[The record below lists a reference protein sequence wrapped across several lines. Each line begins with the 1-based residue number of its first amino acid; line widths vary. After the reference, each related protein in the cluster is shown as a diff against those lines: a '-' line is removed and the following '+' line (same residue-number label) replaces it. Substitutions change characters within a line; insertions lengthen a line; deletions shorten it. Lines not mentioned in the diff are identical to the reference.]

1 MRDRRPTPEEML
13 AVAAAEDAR
22 ARRGRLKIFFGAA
35 PGVGKTYAMLESAL
49 ARRREGVE
57 VLIGWLDTHGRQE
70 TASLAAGLERLPP
83 RTIDYRGIKLQE
95 FDLDA
100 ALARRPRVLIVDEL
114 AHTNAAGS
122 RHARRWQDVEE
133 LLEAGIDVYSTLN
146 VQHIE
151 SLNDVVAQIT
161 GISVRETVPDGVFDR
176 ADEIEL
182 VDLPSD
188 ELLARLRAGKVY
200 IPAQAERAAENFFK
214 KGNLIALRELALRR
228 AAERVDAQAA
238 EWKREQGIREPWAT
252 RERLLVVVS
261 GSKQS
266 ADVVRAAYRMSARL
280 RAPWI
285 ALSIET
291 PAYQQLGEG
300 DRETL
305 DANLELAARLG
316 AQTLVVRG
324 ESVVDEVLAVAR
336 QREVTRV
343 IVGRERRR
351 RWLRLKRRSL
361 GEELVLRTED
371 VEVLVTSGEL
381 SDEPPPRREAA
392 RTSYAGLADY
402 LFGLSAVL
410 ICTLVCWFTRATFT
424 LADQAMIYL
433 FGVLVVSTRVTR
445 LPALVTAFASVA
457 ALDFFFVPPSFTFD
471 VSDLQYLI
479 TFSVMLIVALTVS
492 TFTLRLRDQADA
504 ARQRERRTAALYAMS
519 RQFVIETGVGEIAAT
534 AVAAVRELLDV
545 GAVVLIAD
553 RSGGLSPCGGADSP
567 LATSERELAVARW
580 VFEHGRVAG
589 HGTDTLPAAEGFYIP
604 LVGTAGH
611 LGVFAIELARR
622 ASAPTPSQRQIL
634 ETFVAQTALA
644 LERALLVERNARTQ
658 VAMETERTR
667 SALLSAVSH
676 DLRTPLA
683 SIQGSA
689 DVLADEAIQLSSAD
703 RRDLLTTIRDE
714 SARLNRLVGD
724 LLDLTR
730 LESGALAARKE
741 WYPLEE
747 VVDSVLERLRSRLE
761 GRTLVRELPAEV
773 VLVPIDPILF
783 GQVLENLL
791 DNTVKYGEPHT
802 PIEVRGAVEG
812 DVAWLEVADRGPGI
826 PEGAEEQVFERF
838 FRAADG
844 TRAEGAGLGLA
855 VARAIVKAHDGSIHA
870 RRRAGGGSVFRVE
883 IPMSGRGLPPRPA
896 KMEPEP

>member
-1 MRDRRPTPEEML
+1 ML
-13 AVAAAEDAR
+13 ALAAAEEAR
-22 ARRGRLKIFFGAA
+22 THRGRLKVFFGAA

-49 ARRREGVE
+49 ARKREGVD
-57 VLIGWLDTHGRQE
+57 VLIGWLETHGRKD
-70 TASLAAGLERLPP
+70 TANLAASLERMPP
-83 RTIDYRGIKLQE
+83 RSIDYRGIRIEE

-100 ALARRPRVLIVDEL
+100 ALARRPKILIVDEL

-133 LLEAGIDVYSTLN
+133 LLQGGIDVYSTLN

-161 GISVRETVPDGVFDR
+161 GVTVRETVPDGVFDR

-182 VDLPSD
+182 VDLPPD
-188 ELLARLRAGKVY
+188 ELLSRLRGGKVY
-200 IPAQAERAAENFFK
+200 IPAQAERAAESFFK

-252 RERLLVVVS
+252 RERLLVAVD
-261 GSKQS
+261 GSKRS
-266 ADVVRAAYRMSARL
+266 ADVVRATYRMAARL

-285 ALSIET
+285 ALSVET
-291 PAYQQLGEG
+291 PAYQRLGEE

-324 ESVVDEVLAVAR
+324 ESLVDEILAVAR
-336 QREVTRV
+336 ERDASR
-343 IVGRERRR
+343 IVVGRRRERRWR
-351 RWLRLKRRSL
+351 RLAGRSL
-361 GEELVLRTED
+361 GEELVLRATD

-381 SDEPPPRREAA
+381 ADEQPLPREPV
-392 RTSYAGLADY
+392 RTHSTLAHY
-402 LFGLSAVL
+402 VFGLCVVL
-410 ICTLVCWFTRATFT
+410 ASSLACWFTRELFT
-424 LADQAMIYL
+424 LGDQAMIYL
-433 FGVLVVSTRVTR
+433 LGVLIVSTRVTR
-445 LPALVTAFASVA
+445 GPALVAAVASVA
-457 ALDFFFVPPSFTFD
+457 ALDFFFVPPVFTFD
-471 VSDLQYLI
+471 VSDLRYLI

-492 TFTLRLRDQADA
+492 TFTLRLRDQAEA

-534 AVAAVRELLDV
+534 AVAAVRELLEV
-545 GAVVLIAD
+545 EAVILIAD
-553 RSGGLSPCGGADSP
+553 RAGRLSPCGGADAR
-567 LATSERELAVARW
+567 LATSEREVAVARW
-580 VFEHGRVAG
+580 VFDNGRVAG

-604 LVGTAGH
+604 LVGTGGH
-611 LGVFAIELARR
+611 LGVFGIELARR
-622 ASAPTPSQRQIL
+622 PAPPTPSQRQIL

-644 LERALLVERNARTQ
+644 LERALLVERSAQTQ
-658 VAMETERTR
+658 VTIETERTR
-667 SALLSAVSH
+667 NALLSAVSH

-689 DVLADEAIQLSSAD
+689 DVLADEAVELPDAT
-703 RRDLLTTIRDE
+703 RRELLATIRSE
-714 SARLNRLVGD
+714 SERLNRLVGD

-747 VVDSVLERLRSRLE
+747 VVDSVLERMRTRLQD
-761 GRTLVRELPAEV
+761 RPIVRELPYEI

-791 DNTVKYGEPHT
+791 DNSAKYGAPGT
-802 PIEVRGAVEG
+802 PIEVRGAVDGER
-812 DVAWLEVADRGPGI
+812 AWLEVGDRGAGI
-826 PEGAEEQVFERF
+826 PEGAEELVFERF

-844 TRAEGAGLGLA
+844 SRAEGAGLGLA
-855 VARAIVKAHDGSIHA
+855 VARAIVKAHDGTIRAH
-870 RRRAGGGSVFRVE
+870 RRADGGSVFRVE
-883 IPMSGRGLPPRPA
+883 IPMSGRDLPPRPA
-896 KMEPEP
+896 KMDVT

>member
-1 MRDRRPTPEEML
+1 ML
-13 AVAAAEDAR
+13 AVAAAEAAR
-22 ARRGRLKIFFGAA
+22 ARRGHLKVFFGAA

-57 VLIGWLDTHGRQE
+57 VAIGWLETHGRQE
-70 TASLAAGLERLPP
+70 TANLAATLERLPP
-83 RTIDYRGIKLQE
+83 RTIDYRGIRLQE

-100 ALARRPRVLIVDEL
+100 ALARRPKILIVDEL

-161 GISVRETVPDGVFDR
+161 GVVVRETVPDGVFDR

-200 IPAQAERAAENFFK
+200 IPAQAERAAESFFK

-252 RERLLVVVS
+252 RERLLVAVS
-261 GSKQS
+261 GSKQG
-266 ADVVRAAYRMSARL
+266 ADVVRAAYRMAARL

-285 ALSIET
+285 ALSVET
-291 PAYQQLGEG
+291 PAYQHLREE
-300 DRETL
+300 DREAL
-305 DANLELAARLG
+305 DAHLALAARLG

-324 ESVVDEVLAVAR
+324 ERVVDEILAVAR
-336 QREVTRV
+336 EREATRV
-343 IVGRERRR
+343 IVGRERER
-351 RWLRLKRRSL
+351 RWLRFARRSL
-361 GEELVLRTED
+361 GEELVLRAED

-381 SDEPPPRREAA
+381 ADEPAQRPPPRA
-392 RTSYAGLADY
+392 RHAKLSDY
-402 LFGLSAVL
+402 LFGLGIVIASS
-410 ICTLVCWFTRATFT
+410 IVCWLTRDTFT
-424 LADQAMIYL
+424 LGDQAMIYL
-433 FGVLVVSTRVTR
+433 LGVLIVATRVTR
-445 LPALVTAFASVA
+445 LPALTAAFASVA
-457 ALDFFFVPPSFTFD
+457 ALDFFFVPPVFTFT
-471 VSDLQYLI
+471 VSDLRYLI
-479 TFSVMLIVALTVS
+479 TFCVMLIVALTVS

-519 RQFVIETGVGEIAAT
+519 RQFVIETGVGEIGAT

-545 GAVVLIAD
+545 GAVILIAD
-553 RSGGLSPCGGADSP
+553 KSGGLSPCGGAEGT

-589 HGTDTLPAAEGFYIP
+589 HGTDTLPAGEGFWIP

-611 LGVFAIELARR
+611 LGVFGIELARR
-622 ASAPTPSQRQIL
+622 AAPPTPSQRQIL

-644 LERALLVERNARTQ
+644 LERALLVERSARTQ

-689 DVLADEAIQLSSAD
+689 DVLADDSVELSAET
-703 RRDLLTTIRDE
+703 RRELLATIRGE

-724 LLDLTR
+724 LLDLTK

-747 VVDSVLERLRSRLE
+747 VVDSVLERLRNRLV
-761 GRTLVRELPAEV
+761 GRPLLRELPDEV
-773 VLVPIDPILF
+773 VLVPIDPILY

-791 DNTVKYGEPHT
+791 DNTAKYGEPGT
-802 PIEVRGAVEG
+802 QIEVRGAVDG
-812 DVAWLEVADRGPGI
+812 YLAWLEVADRGPGI
-826 PEGAEEQVFERF
+826 PAGAEEQVFERF

-844 TRAEGAGLGLA
+844 ARAEGAGLGLA
-855 VARAIVKAHDGSIHA
+855 VARAIVKAHDGTIVA
-870 RRRAGGGSVFRVE
+870 RRRDGGGSVFRVE
-883 IPMSGRGLPPRPA
+883 IPMGGRGLPPRPA
-896 KMEPEP
+896 RMEPES